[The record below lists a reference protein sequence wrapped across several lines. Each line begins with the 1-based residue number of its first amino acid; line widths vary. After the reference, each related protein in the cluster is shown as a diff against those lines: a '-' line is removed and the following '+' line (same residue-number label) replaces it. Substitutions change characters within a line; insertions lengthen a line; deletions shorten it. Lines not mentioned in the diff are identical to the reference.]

1 MIVEF
6 FKKQYKA
13 SLSRRIY
20 ERVRNF
26 SPVRLFFDF
35 EYAALLWKKS
45 FSEGLLEAAVRK
57 LRKYVSLPYVK
68 VRGKVFAAIIAGGI
82 FAGFSSCTDFL
93 VIPSAIIGAAI
104 FCNMT
109 DNENFIYVC
118 LAELFFAAVFALIIP
133 FTAFLYILYVETGII
148 FFFIIKY
155 SAENIYLDILKTA
168 SVLMIAFSAL
178 PIGIFSPSAL
188 AVMLM
193 PYSLTVLGGGKIRKY
208 IYAVVLLSLGFYGAA
223 KGGNAAVIG
232 GSAGI
237 IVMIILGEYRLLIP
251 VLFSAPFIIMSVM
264 DFLKS
269 GDLAENIIRTGFFI
283 WKYGFGG
290 KIAYKTDGINLRYFN
305 LVCDAAAAVAV
316 IFFWY
321 VLRLSRSVLVKMFTA
336 KTANN
341 RLLRSGLGSMVGF
354 SVYTFFAYNG
364 NLPINILLYLISAGL
379 LKRACTMER
388 IGE

>member
-20 ERVRNF
+20 ERVKNF
-26 SPVRLFFDF
+26 PPVRLLFDF
-35 EYAALLWKKS
+35 EYAAGLWERS
-45 FSEGLLEAAVRK
+45 FFEGLLEGAVKRLK
-57 LRKYVSLPYVK
+57 KYVALPRLK
-68 VRGKVFAAIIAGGI
+68 IKRKVFAAIITVG
-82 FAGFSSCTDFL
+82 FFSGFSPYTDFL
-93 VIPSAIIGAAI
+93 IIPSAIIGVAV

-118 LAELFFAAVFALIIP
+118 LAELVFSTVFAVIIP
-133 FTAFLYILYVETGII
+133 FTAFLYILYIETGII

-155 SAENIYLDILKTA
+155 SAEELYLDILKTA
-168 SVLMIAFSAL
+168 SVLMIAVSVL
-178 PIGIFSPSAL
+178 PMGVFRPAAL
-188 AVMLM
+188 AIMLM
-193 PYSLTVLGGGKIRKY
+193 PYSLIILGGGKIRQY

-269 GDLAENIIRTGFFI
+269 SDLAENIIRTGFFI

-290 KIAYKTDGINLRYFN
+290 KMTHSMYGVNLRQYN
-305 LVCDAAAAVAV
+305 LIYDIAAAVTV

-321 VLRLSRSVLVKMFTA
+321 VLRLSRSALTKMFII
-336 KTANN
+336 KNANN
-341 RLLRSGLGSMVGF
+341 RLLRSGLGSIVGF
-354 SVYTFFAYNG
+354 SVYTFVAYNG

-379 LKRACTMER
+379 LKRACAVK
-388 IGE
+388 